1 VKEKPDGKVPL
12 SCDKNIDKGTVER
25 MVPSTYFKYILPVL
39 GEFCEFFTSSCCY
52 GRNIAQGMVEYG
64 AFCIQQK

>member
-1 VKEKPDGKVPL
+1 
-12 SCDKNIDKGTVER
+12 

-39 GEFCEFFTSSCCY
+39 DEFCEFMTSSCCY

-64 AFCIQQK
+64 AFRIQQK